1 MSEKSSQD
9 WIKIILLGESG
20 VGKTNLIN
28 AITGKDFDLNTRSS
42 LTSSYT
48 KGVISIGDKEH
59 TYILW
64 DTAGQE
70 NYRSLNK
77 IFIKNSKIV
86 IFVYS
91 IDNYDSFKE
100 LDYWIE
106 TVQNELEGGEFLSA
120 IVGNKFD
127 LLDKQ
132 VVSDEDAENYAKK
145 HNMKFKYTSALA
157 DQIGF
162 KNFVDELIRDYIKTL
177 SPQDNKNKNGKN
189 NSIVLNPEKAKNKNN
204 RKCCN

>member
-28 AITGKDFDLNTRSS
+28 AITGKDFDANTRSS
-42 LTSSYT
+42 LTSSYS
-48 KGVISIGDKEH
+48 KGVISIDEKEY

-120 IVGNKFD
+120 IAGNKFD
-127 LLDKQ
+127 LVDNQ
-132 VVSDEDAENYAKK
+132 VVPDEEAENYAKK
-145 HNMKFKYTSALA
+145 HNMKLKYTSALA

-162 KNFVDELIRDYIKTL
+162 KNFVDELIKDYIKTL
-177 SPQDNKNKNGKN
+177 APQDNKNKIEKN
-189 NSIVLNPEKAKNKNN
+189 NSIVLKTDKSKNKKNK
-204 RKCCN
+204 KCCN

>member
-1 MSEKSSQD
+1 M
-9 WIKIILLGESG
+9 IFLL
-20 VGKTNLIN
+20 NLIN

-132 VVSDEDAENYAKK
+132 VVSDEEAENYAKK

-189 NSIVLNPEKAKNKNN
+189 NSIVLNPKKAKNKKNK
-204 RKCCN
+204 KCCN

>member
-28 AITGKDFDLNTRSS
+28 TITGKNFDPNSRSS
-42 LTSSYT
+42 LTSSYS
-48 KGVISIGDKEH
+48 KGSIIIDNKEH
-59 TYILW
+59 TFILW

-86 IFVYS
+86 IFVFS
-91 IDNYDSFKE
+91 VENYESFKE

-106 TVQNELEGGEFLSA
+106 TVQNELEGGEYIPA
-120 IVGNKFD
+120 IAGNKYD
-127 LLDKQ
+127 LIDKQ
-132 VVSDEDAENYAKK
+132 VIEDEEVGNYAKK
-145 HNMKFKYTSALA
+145 HNMKYRFTSALSDPA
-157 DQIGF
+157 GF
-162 KNFVDELIRDYIKTL
+162 KSFVDELINDYIKTIML
-177 SPQDNKNKNGKN
+177 GHNKEKDNNDNGH
-189 NSIVLNPEKAKNKNN
+189 IVLQHDKDKK
-204 RKCCN
+204 RKKCCK